1 MREQRDYFLRIGSI
15 MTKVLD
21 QINTSRDVKKLDPE
35 ELEKLCQELREEII
49 STVSKTGG
57 HLASN
62 LGVIELTAALHYVF
76 DFPNDKVVWDVG
88 HQSYAH
94 KLLTGRRDRF
104 HTLRQYEGISG
115 FPKRDESPYDAFDSG
130 HSGTS
135 ISSALGMAE
144 ARRLKAQGGRI
155 IAVIGDGSMTAG
167 VAFEGLNQAGD
178 IDQNLIVI
186 LNDNE
191 MSISRN
197 VGALSSYLN
206 RLMTGQFVN
215 RFRDDMKNFL
225 EKTVPGIGK
234 SVLRFAKQAE
244 ESFKGLLVP
253 GLLFEELG
261 MKYIGPIDGHR
272 LDYLI
277 ETFQNIKK
285 LRGPILVHVITK
297 KGKGYPPAEK
307 NPDRFHG
314 ISPFVIETGEPRSSS
329 KKNPVSYTEVF
340 GETLCQLARQ
350 NKRIIAITAA
360 MQSGTGLEEF
370 SRQFPDRFY
379 DIGIAEQHAVTF
391 AAGLALEGMK
401 PVVAIYSTFLQRA
414 YDQVLQDVCLQ
425 NLPVVLALD
434 RGGIVGEDGPTHQGL
449 FDFSYLRHIPN
460 LIVMVPKDENE
471 FQHMIKTATECSA
484 PIAFRYPRGKGE
496 GVTRETSLQSIDI
509 GKGEVL
515 REGRDLLIIAIGVTV
530 YPALRAAEK
539 LQDKGI
545 QATVINARF
554 LKPLDGD
561 LLCYWAKKTGRVLTV
576 EENILQGG
584 FGSAVL
590 ELFQE
595 RGLFSIQVKRLGIPD
610 LFLEHGPQALLRGK
624 YGIDEAGILRGAT
637 EMFEESRSNSIQ
649 SGQTETLVG
658 SALSNLK

>member
-1 MREQRDYFLRIGSI
+1 

-21 QINTSRDVKKLDPE
+21 QINTSYDVKKLDLE
-35 ELEKLCQELREEII
+35 ELERLCHEIREEIL

-57 HLASN
+57 HLASS
-62 LGVIELTAALHYVF
+62 LGVVELTTVLHYVF
-76 DFPNDKVVWDVG
+76 DFPRDKLVWDVG

-94 KLLTGRRDRF
+94 KLLTGRKDRF

-144 ARRLKAQGGRI
+144 ARRLKGEQGKI

-167 VAFEGLNQAGD
+167 LAFEGLNQTGH
-178 IDQNLIVI
+178 IDQDLIVI

-215 RFRDDMKNFL
+215 RFRNDMKDFL
-225 EKTVPGIGK
+225 ETLPGIGK

-244 ESFKGLLVP
+244 ESLKGLLMP

-261 MKYIGPIDGHR
+261 LKYIGPIDGHR

-285 LRGPILVHVITK
+285 LKGPILVHVITK
-297 KGKGYPPAEK
+297 KGKGYPPAET

-314 ISPFVIETGEPRSSS
+314 VPPFVIETGELRNDQ
-329 KKNPVSYTEVF
+329 KNPPTYTEIF
-340 GETLCQLARQ
+340 GETLCQLARE
-350 NKRIIAITAA
+350 NKRLIAITAA
-360 MQSGTGLEEF
+360 MQNGTGLEEF
-370 SRQFPDRFY
+370 ARRFPDRFY

-425 NLPVVLALD
+425 NLPVIFALD
-434 RGGIVGEDGPTHQGL
+434 RGGIVGEDGPTHHGL

-460 LIVMVPKDENE
+460 IIVMVPKDENE
-471 FQHMIKTATECSA
+471 FQQMIKTATEC
-484 PIAFRYPRGKGE
+484 PMPVAFRYPRGKGM
-496 GVTRETSLQSIDI
+496 GVRREVSLQSIDI

-515 REGRDLLIIAIGVTV
+515 REGQDILIIAIGSTV
-530 YPALRAAEK
+530 YPSLRAAER
-539 LQDKGI
+539 LADVGI
-545 QATVINARF
+545 QAAVINSRF
-554 LKPLDGD
+554 LKPLDGT
-561 LLCYWAKKTGRVLTV
+561 LLCDWAKRTGKVLTV
-576 EENILQGG
+576 EENVLQGG

-595 RGLFSIQVKRLGIPD
+595 RGIFSIQVKRLGIPD
-610 LFLEHGPQALLRGK
+610 TFVEHGPQTLLREK
-624 YGIDEAGILRGAT
+624 YGIDEKGIFKGIM
-637 EMFEESRSNSIQ
+637 EMFEEERLESSHPSQVETSLSR
-649 SGQTETLVG
+649 
-658 SALSNLK
+658 ALPNPK

>member
-1 MREQRDYFLRIGSI
+1 M
-15 MTKVLD
+15 MMKVLD
-21 QINTSRDVKKLDPE
+21 QIHVSQDVKKLDIE
-35 ELEKLCQELREEII
+35 ELETLCHEIREEILF
-49 STVSKTGG
+49 TVSKNGG

-62 LGVIELTAALHYVF
+62 LGVVELTTALHYVF
-76 DFPNDKVVWDVG
+76 DFPRDKIVWDVG

-94 KLLTGRRDRF
+94 KLLTGRKERF

-115 FPKRDESPYDAFDSG
+115 FPKRDESPYDTFDSG

-144 ARRLKAQGGRI
+144 ARRLKGEQGKV

-167 VAFEGLNQAGD
+167 LAFEGLNQAGH
-178 IDQNLIVI
+178 IDQDLIVI

-197 VGALSSYLN
+197 VGALSSHLN
-206 RLMTGQFVN
+206 RLMTGEFVN
-215 RFRDDMKNFL
+215 RFRKDIENFL
-225 EKTVPGIGK
+225 KTLPGIGR

-244 ESFKGLLVP
+244 ESLKGFFMP

-272 LDYLI
+272 LDFLI

-285 LRGPILVHVITK
+285 LSGPILVHVITK

-314 ISPFVIETGEPRSSS
+314 VSPFVIETGEL
-329 KKNPVSYTEVF
+329 KEHQKNPPTYTEIF
-340 GETLCQLARQ
+340 GETLCHLAKGNQRL
-350 NKRIIAITAA
+350 IAITAA
-360 MQSGTGLEEF
+360 MQSGTGLEDF
-370 SRQFPDRFY
+370 AKRFPDRFY

-425 NLPVVLALD
+425 NLPVIFALD
-434 RGGIVGEDGPTHQGL
+434 RGGIVGEDGPTHHGL

-471 FQHMIKTATECSA
+471 FQDMIKTALEC
-484 PIAFRYPRGKGE
+484 PMPVAFRYPRGKGMGVRRE
-496 GVTRETSLQSIDI
+496 GPLQSIAI

-515 REGRDLLIIAIGVTV
+515 REGKDMLIIAIGSTV
-530 YPALRAAEK
+530 YPSLHAAER
-539 LQDKGI
+539 LAEVGI
-545 QATVINARF
+545 QAAVINSRF
-554 LKPLDGD
+554 LKPLDGT
-561 LLCYWAKKTGRVLTV
+561 LLCDWAKRTGKVLTV
-576 EENILQGG
+576 EENVLQGG

-595 RGLFSIQVKRLGIPD
+595 KGLYSIQVKRSGIPD
-610 LFLEHGPQALLRGK
+610 TFVEHGPQVLLRKK
-624 YGIDEAGILRGAT
+624 YGIDEEGIYKAAAEL
-637 EMFEESRSNSIQ
+637 FEGGCFESPHPSP
-649 SGQTETLVG
+649 
-658 SALSNLK
+658 SASSLNQAIPYSK

>member
-1 MREQRDYFLRIGSI
+1 M
-15 MTKVLD
+15 LD
-21 QINTSRDVKKLDPE
+21 QINTSHDVKKLDLE
-35 ELEKLCQELREEII
+35 ELETLCHEIREEIL

-57 HLASN
+57 HLASS
-62 LGVIELTAALHYVF
+62 LGVVEMTTVLHYVF
-76 DFPNDKVVWDVG
+76 DFPRDKVVWDVG

-94 KLLTGRRDRF
+94 KLLTGRKDRF

-144 ARRLKAQGGRI
+144 ARRLRGKEGRV

-167 VAFEGLNQAGD
+167 LAFEGLNQAGH
-178 IDQNLIVI
+178 IDQDLIVI

-206 RLMTGQFVN
+206 RLMTGEFVN
-215 RFRDDMKNFL
+215 RFRNDMKEFL
-225 EKTVPGIGK
+225 ETLPGIGK

-244 ESFKGLLVP
+244 ESVKGFLMP

-277 ETFQNIKK
+277 ETFQNIKR

-297 KGKGYPPAEK
+297 KGKGYPPAET

-314 ISPFVIETGEPRSSS
+314 VSPFVIETGELRNDS
-329 KKNPVSYTEVF
+329 KKNLPTYTEVF
-340 GETLCQLARQ
+340 GETLCHLAKE
-350 NKRIIAITAA
+350 NKGLMAITAA

-370 SRQFPDRFY
+370 ARRFPDRFY

-391 AAGLALEGMK
+391 AAGLALEGMR

-425 NLPVVLALD
+425 NLPVTFALD
-434 RGGIVGEDGPTHQGL
+434 RGGIVGEDGPTHHGL

-460 LIVMVPKDENE
+460 IIVMVPKDENE
-471 FQHMIKTATECSA
+471 FQHMIKTATEC
-484 PIAFRYPRGKGE
+484 PMPVAFRYPRGKGE
-496 GVTRETSLQSIDI
+496 GVRRETSLHSIDI

-515 REGRDLLIIAIGVTV
+515 KTGEDIVIIAIGSTV
-530 YPALRAAEK
+530 YPSLRAAER
-539 LQDKGI
+539 LLDLGI
-545 QATVINARF
+545 QAAVINSRF
-554 LKPLDGD
+554 LKPLDGN
-561 LLCYWAKKTGRVLTV
+561 LLCDWAKRTGKVLTV
-576 EENILQGG
+576 EENVLQGG

-595 RGLFSIQVKRLGIPD
+595 KGLFSIQVKRLGIPD
-610 LFLEHGPQALLRGK
+610 TFVEHGPQALLREK
-624 YGIDEAGILRGAT
+624 YGIDEKGIFEGVK
-637 EMFEESRSNSIQ
+637 EMFEEERSESSLPNQAEPSRSR
-649 SGQTETLVG
+649 
-658 SALSNLK
+658 ALTHPK

>member
-1 MREQRDYFLRIGSI
+1 

-21 QINTSRDVKKLDPE
+21 QIRTSHDVKGLDPE
-35 ELEKLCQELREEII
+35 ELERLCHEIREEILSI
-49 STVSKTGG
+49 TSRTGG

-62 LGVIELTAALHYVF
+62 LGVVELTAALHFVF
-76 DFPNDKVVWDVG
+76 DFPRDKLIWDVG

-94 KLLTGRRDRF
+94 KILTGRRDRF
-104 HTLRQYEGISG
+104 HTLRQYGGISG

-144 ARRLKAQGGRI
+144 ARRLRGEEGKV

-167 VAFEGLNQAGD
+167 LAFEGLNQAGH
-178 IDQNLIVI
+178 IDQDLIVI

-215 RFRDDMKNFL
+215 RFRDDMKAFL
-225 EKTVPGIGK
+225 ETLPGIGK

-244 ESFKGLLVP
+244 ESLKGLLMP

-261 MKYIGPIDGHR
+261 LKYIGPIDGHR

-277 ETFQNIKK
+277 ETFQNAKK
-285 LRGPILVHVITK
+285 LRGPILIHVITK
-297 KGKGYPPAEK
+297 KGKGYPPAEM

-314 ISPFVIETGEPRSSS
+314 ISPFIIETGEPRSASHQ
-329 KKNPVSYTEVF
+329 NPPTYTEVF
-340 GETLCQLARQ
+340 GETLCQLARVE
-350 NKRIIAITAA
+350 KRLVAVTAA

-370 SRQFPDRFY
+370 ARKFPDRFY

-391 AAGLALEGMK
+391 AAGLALEGMR

-414 YDQVLQDVCLQ
+414 YDQVLQDVCMQ
-425 NLPVVLALD
+425 NLPVVFAMD
-434 RGGIVGEDGPTHQGL
+434 RGGIVGEDGPTHHGL

-471 FQHMIKTATECSA
+471 FGHMIKTATECPLPVA
-484 PIAFRYPRGKGE
+484 LRYPRGR
-496 GVTRETSLQSIDI
+496 GVGVRREAPLKSIDI

-515 REGRDLLIIAIGVTV
+515 REGEDVLILAIGSTV
-530 YPALRAAEK
+530 YPSLRAAER
-539 LQDKGI
+539 LAGSGI
-545 QATVINARF
+545 QVAVINSRF
-554 LKPLDGD
+554 LKPLDAD
-561 LLCYWAKKTGRVLTV
+561 LLCDWAKRVGKVLTI
-576 EENILQGG
+576 EENVLQGG

-610 LFLEHGPQALLRGK
+610 LFVEHGSQALLRGK
-624 YGIDEAGILRGAT
+624 YGIDEDGIFRGAR
-637 EMFEESRSNSIQ
+637 EIHEEEWPGSVSASQ
-649 SGQTETLVG
+649 PETL
-658 SALSNLK
+658 LKEASPRSK

>member
-1 MREQRDYFLRIGSI
+1 

-21 QINTSRDVKKLDPE
+21 QIQTSHDLKKLDSE
-35 ELEKLCQELREEII
+35 ELERLCHEIREEIL
-49 STVSKTGG
+49 STVSKNGG

-62 LGVIELTAALHYVF
+62 LGVVELTTALHYVF
-76 DFPNDKVVWDVG
+76 DFPRDKLVWDVG

-94 KLLTGRRDRF
+94 KLLTGRKDRF

-115 FPKRDESPYDAFDSG
+115 FPKRDESVYDAFDSG

-144 ARRLKAQGGRI
+144 ARRLKGEEGRV

-167 VAFEGLNQAGD
+167 LAFEGLNQAGHINQD
-178 IDQNLIVI
+178 LIVI

-215 RFRDDMKNFL
+215 RFRDEMKGFL
-225 EKTVPGIGK
+225 ETLPGIGK

-244 ESFKGLLVP
+244 ESLKGFFMP

-261 MKYIGPIDGHR
+261 MQYIGPIDGHR

-297 KGKGYPPAEK
+297 KGKGYPPAEM

-314 ISPFVIETGEPRSSS
+314 VPPFVIETGELRSDSS
-329 KKNPVSYTEVF
+329 KKLPTYTEVF
-340 GETLCQLARQ
+340 GETLCQLAIE
-350 NKRIIAITAA
+350 NKRLIAITAA
-360 MQSGTGLEEF
+360 MQNGTGLEEF
-370 SRQFPDRFY
+370 ARKFPDRFY

-425 NLPVVLALD
+425 NLPVVFALD
-434 RGGIVGEDGPTHQGL
+434 RGGIVGEDGPTHHGL

-471 FQHMIKTATECSA
+471 FQHMIKTATEC
-484 PIAFRYPRGKGE
+484 PTPVAFRYQRGKGV
-496 GVTRETSLQSIDI
+496 GVKKESALQSIDI
-509 GKGEVL
+509 GKGEIL
-515 REGRDLLIIAIGVTV
+515 REGEDILIIALGSTV
-530 YPALRAAEK
+530 YPSLRAAEK
-539 LQDKGI
+539 LADVGV
-545 QATVINARF
+545 QAAVINSRF
-554 LKPLDGD
+554 LKPLDGN
-561 LLCYWAKKTGRVLTV
+561 LLCDWAQRTGKILTV
-576 EENILQGG
+576 EENVLQGG

-595 RGLFSIQVKRLGIPD
+595 RSLFSIQVKRLGIPD
-610 LFLEHGPQALLRGK
+610 TFVEHGPQTLLREK
-624 YGIDEAGILRGAT
+624 YGIDENGIFKGVK
-637 EMFEESRSNSIQ
+637 EMLGERRSELIHQSLSKTSVSRAHPNP
-649 SGQTETLVG
+649 
-658 SALSNLK
+658 K

>member
-1 MREQRDYFLRIGSI
+1 
-15 MTKVLD
+15 V
-21 QINTSRDVKKLDPE
+21 V
-35 ELEKLCQELREEII
+35 
-49 STVSKTGG
+49 
-57 HLASN
+57 
-62 LGVIELTAALHYVF
+62 ELTAALHFVF
-76 DFPNDKVVWDVG
+76 DFPRDKLIWDVG

-94 KLLTGRRDRF
+94 KILTGRRDRF
-104 HTLRQYEGISG
+104 HTLRQYGGISG

-144 ARRLKAQGGRI
+144 ARRLRGEEGKV

-167 VAFEGLNQAGD
+167 LAFEGLNQAGH
-178 IDQNLIVI
+178 IDQDLIVI

-206 RLMTGQFVN
+206 RLMTGEFVN
-215 RFRDDMKNFL
+215 RFRDDMKDFL
-225 EKTVPGIGK
+225 ATLPGIGK

-244 ESFKGLLVP
+244 ESLKGLLMP

-261 MKYIGPIDGHR
+261 LKYIGPIDGHR

-277 ETFQNIKK
+277 ETFHNAKR
-285 LRGPILVHVITK
+285 LRGPILIHVITK
-297 KGKGYPPAEK
+297 KGKGYPPAEM

-314 ISPFVIETGEPRSSS
+314 VSPFIIETGELKSASGQ
-329 KKNPVSYTEVF
+329 NPPAYTEVF
-340 GETLCQLARQ
+340 GETLCQLARAE
-350 NKRIIAITAA
+350 KRLVAITAA

-370 SRQFPDRFY
+370 ARKFPDRFY

-391 AAGLALEGMK
+391 AAGLALEGMR

-414 YDQVLQDVCLQ
+414 YDQVLQDVCMQ
-425 NLPVVLALD
+425 NLPVVFALD
-434 RGGIVGEDGPTHQGL
+434 RGGIVGEDGPTHHGL

-460 LIVMVPKDENE
+460 LVVMVPKDENE
-471 FQHMIKTATECSA
+471 FGHMIKTAAECPMPVA
-484 PIAFRYPRGKGE
+484 LRYPRGR
-496 GVTRETSLQSIDI
+496 GVGVRREAPLKSIDI

-515 REGRDLLIIAIGVTV
+515 KEGEDVLILAIGSTV
-530 YPALRAAEK
+530 YPSLRAAER
-539 LQDKGI
+539 LAGSGI
-545 QATVINARF
+545 QAAVINSRF
-554 LKPLDGD
+554 LKPLDAD
-561 LLCYWAKKTGRVLTV
+561 LLCDWAKRVGKVLTI
-576 EENILQGG
+576 EENVLQGG

-610 LFLEHGPQALLRGK
+610 LFVEHGSQALLRGK
-624 YGIDEAGILRGAT
+624 YGIDEDGIFRGAR
-637 EMFEESRSNSIQ
+637 EILEEEWPGSVSASQPEALLKKVSPRS
-649 SGQTETLVG
+649 
-658 SALSNLK
+658 K

>member
-1 MREQRDYFLRIGSI
+1 

-21 QINTSRDVKKLDPE
+21 QIQTSHDLKKLDSE
-35 ELEKLCQELREEII
+35 ELERLCYEIREEIL
-49 STVSKTGG
+49 STVSKNGG

-62 LGVIELTAALHYVF
+62 LGVVELTTALHYVF
-76 DFPNDKVVWDVG
+76 DFPRDKLVWDVG

-94 KLLTGRRDRF
+94 KLLTGRKDRF

-115 FPKRDESPYDAFDSG
+115 FPKRDESVYDAFDSG

-144 ARRLKAQGGRI
+144 ARRLKGEEGRV

-167 VAFEGLNQAGD
+167 LAFEGLNQAGHINQD
-178 IDQNLIVI
+178 LIVI

-215 RFRDDMKNFL
+215 RFRDEMKGFL
-225 EKTVPGIGK
+225 ETLPGIGK

-244 ESFKGLLVP
+244 ESLKGFFMP

-261 MKYIGPIDGHR
+261 MQYIGPIDGHR

-297 KGKGYPPAEK
+297 KGKGYPPAEM

-314 ISPFVIETGEPRSSS
+314 VPPFVIETGELRSDSS
-329 KKNPVSYTEVF
+329 KKLPTYTEVF
-340 GETLCQLARQ
+340 GETLCQLAIE
-350 NKRIIAITAA
+350 NKRLIAITAA
-360 MQSGTGLEEF
+360 MQNGTGLEEF
-370 SRQFPDRFY
+370 ARKFPDRFY

-425 NLPVVLALD
+425 NLPVVFALD
-434 RGGIVGEDGPTHQGL
+434 RGGIVGEDGPTHHGL

-471 FQHMIKTATECSA
+471 FQHMIKTATEC
-484 PIAFRYPRGKGE
+484 PTPVAFRYQRGKGV
-496 GVTRETSLQSIDI
+496 GVKKEAALQSIDI
-509 GKGEVL
+509 GKGEIL
-515 REGRDLLIIAIGVTV
+515 REGEDILIIALGSTV
-530 YPALRAAEK
+530 YPSLRAAEK
-539 LQDKGI
+539 LADVGV
-545 QATVINARF
+545 QAAVINSRF
-554 LKPLDGD
+554 LKPLDGN
-561 LLCYWAKKTGRVLTV
+561 LLCDWAQRTGKILTV
-576 EENILQGG
+576 EENVLQGG

-595 RGLFSIQVKRLGIPD
+595 RSLFSIQVKRLGIPD
-610 LFLEHGPQALLRGK
+610 TFVEHGPQTLLREK
-624 YGIDEAGILRGAT
+624 YGIDENGIFKGVK
-637 EMFEESRSNSIQ
+637 EMLGERRSELIHQSLSKTSVSRAHPNP
-649 SGQTETLVG
+649 
-658 SALSNLK
+658 K

>member
-1 MREQRDYFLRIGSI
+1 
-15 MTKVLD
+15 V
-21 QINTSRDVKKLDPE
+21 V
-35 ELEKLCQELREEII
+35 
-49 STVSKTGG
+49 
-57 HLASN
+57 
-62 LGVIELTAALHYVF
+62 ELTTVLHYVF
-76 DFPNDKVVWDVG
+76 DFPRDKLVWDVG

-94 KLLTGRRDRF
+94 KLLTGRKDRF

-144 ARRLKAQGGRI
+144 ARRLKGEEGKI

-167 VAFEGLNQAGD
+167 LAFEGLNQTGH
-178 IDQNLIVI
+178 IDQDLIVI

-215 RFRDDMKNFL
+215 RFRNDMKDFL
-225 EKTVPGIGK
+225 ETLPGIGK

-244 ESFKGLLVP
+244 ESLKGLLMP

-261 MKYIGPIDGHR
+261 LKYIGPIDGHR

-297 KGKGYPPAEK
+297 KGKGYPPAET

-314 ISPFVIETGEPRSSS
+314 VPPFVIETGELRNDQKSP
-329 KKNPVSYTEVF
+329 PTYTEVF
-340 GETLCQLARQ
+340 GETLCQLARE
-350 NKRIIAITAA
+350 NKRLIAITAA
-360 MQSGTGLEEF
+360 MQNGTGLEEF
-370 SRQFPDRFY
+370 ARRFPDRFY

-414 YDQVLQDVCLQ
+414 YDQILQDVCLQ
-425 NLPVVLALD
+425 NLPVIFALD
-434 RGGIVGEDGPTHQGL
+434 RGGIVGEDGPTHHGL

-460 LIVMVPKDENE
+460 IIVMVPKDEIE
-471 FQHMIKTATECSA
+471 FQHMIKTATEC
-484 PIAFRYPRGKGE
+484 PMPVAFRYPRGKGM
-496 GVTRETSLQSIDI
+496 GVRREVSLQSIDI

-515 REGRDLLIIAIGVTV
+515 REGQDILIIAIGSTV
-530 YPALRAAEK
+530 YPSLRAAER
-539 LQDKGI
+539 LADVGI
-545 QATVINARF
+545 QAAVINSRF
-554 LKPLDGD
+554 LKPLDGT
-561 LLCYWAKKTGRVLTV
+561 LLCDWAKRTGKVLTV
-576 EENILQGG
+576 EENVLQGG

-595 RGLFSIQVKRLGIPD
+595 RGIFSIQVKRLGIPD
-610 LFLEHGPQALLRGK
+610 IFVEHGPQTLLREK
-624 YGIDEAGILRGAT
+624 YGIDEKGIFKGVM
-637 EMFEESRSNSIQ
+637 EMFEEERLESSHSSQVETSLSR
-649 SGQTETLVG
+649 
-658 SALSNLK
+658 ALPNPK